1 MQTNGMNKQRSFTDW
16 DKIKQNLFC
25 GQKIIGNK
33 EPLSHEEFE
42 VNAEGEK
49 IIRRQP
55 KLVKCKCER
64 EFICEIIPVR
74 FFNGETNEDFLVS
87 KMSLGN
93 GAFAVVYHATYM
105 QNWKYM
111 GNCIALKIAHSIS
124 RNQRDEEI
132 AKEALLREE
141 KMLEL
146 IWQSQPFPERLI
158 KYYGMIKY
166 YVNNSNLPQKAL
178 KLELGHTTLKCFW
191 KDFMTNSNEYNETL
205 FLEIMKQILEGFV
218 EFHNTGYILIDFN
231 ANNIL
236 IMEESSSNTT
246 LNLKL
251 IDFAESVKENNEINT
266 QLIDIPTVSLHIGP
280 EIYDSRTYDVSKQT
294 DIWSFAMVCLDLLTS
309 APFFKD
315 FYENYK
321 IEINRIVY
329 GDNDINEENEEET
342 RIRLLRRMIEINYL
356 KNSRPKEENVTEK
369 LPKSYVNS

>member
-1 MQTNGMNKQRSFTDW
+1 MILFLCKELVFILLLVSIFIPLKTNGMNKQRSFTNW

-33 EPLSHEEFE
+33 EHLSHEEFE

-55 KLVKCKCER
+55 KSFKCKCGR
-64 EFICEIIPVR
+64 EFICEMIPVR

-87 KMSLGN
+87 KMPLGN
-93 GAFAVVYHATYM
+93 GGFAVVYHATYT
-105 QNWKYM
+105 QNWKYL
-111 GNCIALKIAHSIS
+111 GDCIALKIAHSIS

-132 AKEALLREE
+132 AKEALSREE

-158 KYYGMIKY
+158 KYYGMVEY
-166 YVNNSNLPQKAL
+166 YVNNLPQKAL

-191 KDFMTNSNEYNETL
+191 KDLMTNSNEYNETL

-218 EFHNTGYILIDFN
+218 EFHNTGYILMDFN

-236 IMEESSSNTT
+236 IMEESSSNITI
-246 LNLKL
+246 NLKL

-266 QLIDIPTVSLHIGP
+266 QPIDIPTVSLHIGP
-280 EIYDSRTYDVSKQT
+280 EIYDSEY
-294 DIWSFAMVCLDLLTS
+294 IIFM
-309 APFFKD
+309 
-315 FYENYK
+315 
-321 IEINRIVY
+321 
-329 GDNDINEENEEET
+329 
-342 RIRLLRRMIEINYL
+342 
-356 KNSRPKEENVTEK
+356 
-369 LPKSYVNS
+369 